1 MPTSSIEPQDPLQVW
16 ECKALQKLGS
26 AEVLQGSVCA
36 VDWELSLHIQPR
48 IACVLQALPLLQ
60 RIAKQ
65 VQPVMRK
72 RGWRVP
78 LLTEFS
84 PKNPNLLVM
93 SCQILS
99 LRTTVWVATDPC
111 IVRSSAYLIRES
123 KTPSLLPC
131 LVNVCCSLL

>member
-36 VDWELSLHIQPR
+36 VDSELSLQTQPR
-48 IACVLQALPLLQ
+48 TACVLQALPLLQ

-93 SCQILS
+93 SCQML
-99 LRTTVWVATDPC
+99 
-111 IVRSSAYLIRES
+111 
-123 KTPSLLPC
+123 
-131 LVNVCCSLL
+131 